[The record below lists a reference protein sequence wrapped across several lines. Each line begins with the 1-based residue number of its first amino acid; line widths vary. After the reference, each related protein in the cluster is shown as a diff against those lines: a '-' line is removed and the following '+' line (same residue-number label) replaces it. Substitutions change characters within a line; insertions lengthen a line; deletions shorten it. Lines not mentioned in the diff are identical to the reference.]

1 MSKNE
6 PTESLWSGEAPNPLI
21 PESEVPSKADEL
33 ASLVDDWLS
42 DYTEYVDP
50 FNWESTDKQ
59 FVRKKAF
66 AELSSYLLNAY
77 GVGGDRPLP
86 DIHELIVDR
95 VNDRRF
101 LHLTER
107 SPRELHHFSFPF
119 IYAGYF
125 DTLEGRTESR
135 LESIIKEGAFLDAER
150 VQYRQLEYNFIGK
163 CFSQIMGY
171 SWEPYDAATALENSV
186 LNHQPNVARCLLPDA
201 YCLTHD
207 VFFYNNYNG
216 IFPDQFPDEPAPY
229 DISDLL
235 RGLILRYI
243 AEDNCDIVLELLF
256 AGVLQRQI
264 SRQMAQFV
272 LSWVFEKVEGRG
284 YVPGPGTDRT
294 AELKSMDVDE
304 DSLSREDEESRE
316 AYGNEHERIW
326 VGNFHTNQMAGMT
339 ARILS
344 KDWEELDKESA
355 DRRLKEESF
364 RRDATRLG
372 EVFRALSKYDLKT
385 GARRITEL
393 ANSPVINE
401 YGRTTQDA
409 IEFLENQRNTDGE
422 FGYWTK
428 EEILFTNG
436 GNSPNDFQNELVK
449 PVSKACR
456 EALDAFERGRTLTS
470 SY

>member
-1 MSKNE
+1 MSKDE
-6 PTESLWSGEAPNPLI
+6 PTEPLWSDVAPNSLI
-21 PESEVPSKADEL
+21 RESEVPSRADEL

-66 AELSSYLLNAY
+66 AELSSYLLNAH
-77 GVGGDRPLP
+77 GVGGTRPLP
-86 DIHELIVDR
+86 EIHDLIVNR

-101 LHLTER
+101 VDLTAR

-125 DTLEGRTESR
+125 DALEGRTESR
-135 LESIIKEGAFLDAER
+135 LESIIQEGAFLDAER
-150 VQYRQLEYNFIGK
+150 VQYRQLEYNFIGN
-163 CFSQIMGY
+163 CFSRILGY
-171 SWEPYDAATALENSV
+171 SWEPYDTATALENSV

-272 LSWVFEKVEGRG
+272 LSWVFEKVEERG

-294 AELKSMDVDE
+294 AELKSLDVDE
-304 DSLSREDEESRE
+304 DSLSRDDEASRQ
-316 AYGNEHERIW
+316 AYENERERTW
-326 VGNFHTNQMAGMT
+326 EGNFHTNQMAGMT
-339 ARILS
+339 ARTLS
-344 KDWEELDKESA
+344 KDWEQLDKRSA
-355 DRRLKEESF
+355 DRRLEEESF

-372 EVFRALSKYDLKT
+372 EVFRALSEYDLKK
-385 GARRITEL
+385 GAQRMTEL
-393 ANSPVINE
+393 ARSPVISE
-401 YGRTTQDA
+401 YAGPTQDA

-428 EEILFTNG
+428 EEILFASD
-436 GNSPNDFQNELVK
+436 GNSPNDFRSELVK
-449 PVSKACR
+449 PVSKACQ
-456 EALDAFERGRTLTS
+456 EALDTVERGRTSTS
-470 SY
+470 TD